1 MDVSTELIMQGK
13 VAAERA
19 VKADNEGN
27 HAQALRLYRLT
38 VKLLHE
44 GCELEQDPDA
54 IVTLRGKVASFK
66 RRIADLEVCACRL
79 LSLLS
84 LLSSPFS
91 ALEHST

>member
-1 MDVSTELIMQGK
+1 MQGK

-84 LLSSPFS
+84 LLSAPFS